1 MILKLTNFRC
11 FDYKEFIFDENDNF
25 ILISAPSGSGKTTI
39 LLAIKFALY
48 GTGNKIVKFDKTS
61 CKVELDFLDFKIT
74 REKKPNRLILK
85 VGENTYDD
93 SVAQNIINE
102 KFSEINDFSNF
113 ILMSPME
120 KLEFLEKFAFK
131 DVNIIDIKTK
141 CKNLISERNNTLNKT
156 LSQIEIVENTV
167 KELNDPGE
175 MKFPFKIKK
184 IDYEVFQ
191 KNERVKNKNSD
202 IIIKRL
208 RTKVEK
214 FQEELNEIR
223 ILKTYINSK
232 NENIENLTNKL
243 EKLSIEE
250 NSISYK
256 GDSYLENYETNLRV
270 KLSNKKLQFFKD
282 KLEDYN
288 TKHDEIILEK
298 KNNCKEEIDKLR
310 ENLWTEYTKEEAE
323 ETISDTKT
331 CLKDAQKI
339 SFLRKQLVNDINIE
353 ELEEHK
359 NSLENY
365 RNELDKQRQIL
376 ENLKKQNNI
385 YSCPTCETKLYFNE
399 DKLNLIENFVSSELD
414 IENVKKEILL
424 LQSKIKKLEKII
436 PDITNKLENNEKI
449 EKQIGEILSQYEDE
463 IDEESLSDDLK
474 YIQNYYESQI
484 KKEKRKIELEKNLEN
499 NDFISNFENDI
510 ENINSDITKLEKNL
524 QKDEFESL
532 DEEKIRDIIINE
544 KKSKENIERIKK
556 DKKQIEKE
564 SEEYENKNKQI
575 EQKHF
580 DKYGEVK
587 EEKLLL
593 IEIDKINNEIS
604 ETENKKTNSLSNIEK
619 IEKYNEYLNVKNN
632 YDSWID
638 KLKVLQNKENEDKKK
653 YVSSLTLKEKIS
665 EAENIVLMNIIN
677 SINNYAK
684 IYLDLFFVD
693 EPITVVLSAFKETKK
708 ANKPSINLEIYYKG
722 MDCDLN
728 MLSGGEIAR
737 VILSYNLALTEIF
750 NIPILML
757 DETTANLDQELTN
770 VVFDAIKENFKC
782 KKVLVI
788 AHQVIDGIFDKVI
801 KLF

>member
-48 GTGNKIVKFDKTS
+48 GTGNKVVKFDKTS

-85 VGENTYDD
+85 VDESTYED
-93 SVAQNIINE
+93 SVAQNVINE

-141 CKNLISERNNTLNKT
+141 CKNLISERNNALNKT

-184 IDYEVFQ
+184 SDYEVFQ

-232 NENIENLTNKL
+232 NENIDNLTNKL

-250 NSISYK
+250 NSTVYK
-256 GDSYLENYETNLRV
+256 GDSYLENYEKNLRI

-365 RNELDKQRQIL
+365 RDELDDQRQIL

-385 YSCPTCETKLYFNE
+385 YSCPSCETKLYFNE

-449 EKQIGEILSQYEDE
+449 EKQIGEILSQYEDDIE
-463 IDEESLSDDLK
+463 EESLSDDLK

-499 NDFISNFENDI
+499 NNFISNFENDI

-532 DEEKIRDIIINE
+532 DEEEIRDIIINE

-556 DKKQIEKE
+556 EKKQIEKE
-564 SEEYENKNKQI
+564 NEEYENKNKQI
-575 EQKHF
+575 EKKHF

-587 EEKLLL
+587 EEKSLL

-619 IEKYNEYLNVKNN
+619 FEKYNEYLNVKNN

-653 YVSSLTLKEKIS
+653 YASSLTLKEKIS